1 MTEPDIPRRLAPN
14 TWRRLP
20 YSDAPMGRQ
29 LALAE
34 GMLAG
39 LAETGAPALRWYIPK
54 EPALV
59 LGNGQ
64 SPTILDED
72 ACRERGV
79 RAYRRTSGGT
89 AVVVDAG
96 LLGLDVALPAAHPLN
111 TTDVV
116 RAYEWM
122 GVLWERAVNTLGIA
136 KARAV
141 PVDEVRAILPLA
153 KDDPLRLACY
163 GTLSPWEVVVGK
175 RKLVGL
181 CQVRRKAGALY
192 QVGVYLRFDP
202 KALGTLLD
210 LNNNRRKVLG
220 TRLHNAAV
228 GLDVAGGR
236 AFTRDEVIA
245 AVEATLAEVH
255 GAQLVPATWLPVE
268 RDAAGRAERER
279 FRPLV

>member
-1 MTEPDIPRRLAPN
+1 
-14 TWRRLP
+14 
-20 YSDAPMGRQ
+20 MGRQ

-39 LAETGAPALRWYIPK
+39 VAETGLPAWRWYVPE

-64 SPTILDED
+64 SPSIVSMA

-79 RAYRRTSGGT
+79 HPYRRTSGGT

-96 LLGLDVALPAAHPLN
+96 LLSLDVALPAAHPLN
-111 TTDVV
+111 TSDIV
-116 RAYEWM
+116 RAYQWM
-122 GVLWERAVNTLGIA
+122 GELWERALRALGAA
-136 KARAV
+136 KARAL
-141 PVDEVRAILPLA
+141 PTEEVRAVPPLA

-192 QVGVYLRFDP
+192 QVGIYLRIDP
-202 KALGTLLD
+202 KALGALLD

-228 GLDVAGGR
+228 GLDLAAGR
-236 AFTRDEVIA
+236 AVTREEVIA
-245 AVEATLAEVH
+245 AVEAALAECY
-255 GAQLVPATWLPVE
+255 GARLAPAEWRPTELE
-268 RDAAGRAERER
+268 TADRLQRER
-279 FRPLV
+279 FQPLG